1 MTPLGR
7 GERGNKMDRTHT
19 RGEADAYQKYY
30 SECSK
35 PDLRA
40 YSVQDC
46 SLSME
51 AFPWLPVVGGSGEG
65 TDKGEDFAGKM
76 FCLDCGVILN
86 HTLWDCPLRELTNK
100 HWSFSLKIHFLS
112 SI

>member
-1 MTPLGR
+1 MDKQAMTPLGR
-7 GERGNKMDRTHT
+7 GERGNKMDSTHT

-51 AFPWLPVVGGSGEG
+51 AVPWLPVVGGSGEG
-65 TDKGEDFAGKM
+65 TDKGQDYAGKM
-76 FCLDCGVILN
+76 FYLDCSG
-86 HTLWDCPLRELTNK
+86 HP
-100 HWSFSLKIHFLS
+100 
-112 SI
+112 